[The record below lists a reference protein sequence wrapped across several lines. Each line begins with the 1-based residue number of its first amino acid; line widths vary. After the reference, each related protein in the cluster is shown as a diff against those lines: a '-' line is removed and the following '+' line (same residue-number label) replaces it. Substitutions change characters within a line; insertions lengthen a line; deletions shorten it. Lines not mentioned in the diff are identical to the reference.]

1 MWPDP
6 RSVYSW
12 RTRKRTAS
20 CTTPLSYGQIQECIS
35 FTQLSL
41 EAYEATKDEQLLRDA
56 YEGCVKWDRWLTAN
70 RMTLGT
76 GLIELF
82 CEFDTGH
89 DNSRRLAGLPKGCV
103 DRYGKKRKFLSILIS
118 NLFQEHLLDQ
128 DMADSIYERHMKNPR
143 EFWTPYPFPSMT
155 ISDPA
160 SVQDLEGNSWGFY
173 SQGLTALRT
182 LRWLDYYGKSEDLE
196 YLMRRWVSAMVLS
209 EDLQFAQELHPV
221 TGKLSKSSPWYSSSM
236 LFFIS
241 SVRRLGLLEENL

>member
-1 MWPDP
+1 
-6 RSVYSW
+6 
-12 RTRKRTAS
+12 
-20 CTTPLSYGQIQECIS
+20 
-35 FTQLSL
+35 
-41 EAYEATKDEQLLRDA
+41 
-56 YEGCVKWDRWLTAN
+56 
-70 RMTLGT
+70 MTLGT

-143 EFWTPYPFPSMT
+143 EFWTPYPFPSMA

-160 SVQDLEGNSWGFY
+160 SVQDLEGNS
-173 SQGLTALRT
+173 
-182 LRWLDYYGKSEDLE
+182 
-196 YLMRRWVSAMVLS
+196 
-209 EDLQFAQELHPV
+209 
-221 TGKLSKSSPWYSSSM
+221 WYSSSM

>member
-41 EAYEATKDEQLLRDA
+41 EAYEATKDEQ
-56 YEGCVKWDRWLTAN
+56 
-70 RMTLGT
+70 LGT

-143 EFWTPYPFPSMT
+143 EFWTPYPFPSMA

-160 SVQDLEGNSWGFY
+160 SVQDLEGNS
-173 SQGLTALRT
+173 
-182 LRWLDYYGKSEDLE
+182 
-196 YLMRRWVSAMVLS
+196 
-209 EDLQFAQELHPV
+209 
-221 TGKLSKSSPWYSSSM
+221 WYSSSM